1 MSLLSHTHILAQPL
15 SANML
20 LWCMCLQFQN
30 AVQCFVFA
38 NNANTNTSQLNY
50 IRCVQLEAVLHIK
63 VQRERFESMHS
74 RLLSIAVGTQQA
86 APIGPVCINCNS
98 FFHNMILLHNI
109 SQVFE
114 ITSFCE
120 LMCGLHHRMRQR

>member
-15 SANML
+15 FAMVL

-50 IRCVQLEAVLHIK
+50 IRCVRLEAVLHIK
-63 VQRERFESMHS
+63 VQRERFECMHG
-74 RLLSIAVGTQQA
+74 RLFSIAVGTQQA
-86 APIGPVCINCNS
+86 ARIGPVCINCNS
-98 FFHNMILLHNI
+98 FL
-109 SQVFE
+109 S
-114 ITSFCE
+114 
-120 LMCGLHHRMRQR
+120 